1 MNAKQ
6 TVPLLAAGSTL
17 AAVAPAL
24 LFFAGVGLTLYWL
37 LSDGKE
43 KKPDAPA
50 DAEKGTE
57 TKPAL
62 AAPHPLFTPAPIP
75 PPASKP
81 APVPVLVAAAKPPV
95 VFVAPAIGKQANEVG
110 IKLVR

>member
-17 AAVAPAL
+17 VAVAPAL
-24 LFFAGVGLTLYWL
+24 LLFAGIGLTLYWL
-37 LSDGKE
+37 LPDDKE
-43 KKPDAPA
+43 KKPGAPA

-57 TKPAL
+57 TKPEL
-62 AAPHPLFTPAPIP
+62 AAPRPTFTPAPIP

-81 APVPVLVAAAKPPV
+81 APAPVSVAAPTCYCPSGDV
-95 VFVAPAIGKQANEVG
+95 
-110 IKLVR
+110 